1 MYCSPPSICDGRSCS
16 FITRVFEEAFINEV
30 GSYDPLAR
38 DPVAVAVL
46 VPLWAPRPL
55 LPPGTPVIIL
65 YYLKAF

>member
-16 FITRVFEEAFINEV
+16 FITRALEGSLISGV
-30 GSYDPLAR
+30 GSCDPLAR

-46 VPLWAPRPL
+46 APLWVPRPL

-65 YYLKAF
+65 TYLKAF